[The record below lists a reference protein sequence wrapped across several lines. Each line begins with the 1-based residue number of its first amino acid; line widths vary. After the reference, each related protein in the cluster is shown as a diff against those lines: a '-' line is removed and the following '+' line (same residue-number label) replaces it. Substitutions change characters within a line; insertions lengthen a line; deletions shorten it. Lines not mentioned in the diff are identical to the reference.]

1 MANEDKKDFNA
12 MLQDNKDMPKFQ
24 IITDVKS
31 IEKYGGNKMYFAPP
45 IAYDEVMKKI
55 PYGKVITVGKIREFF
70 AKENDADFTEPI
82 TAGNLAFAS
91 MFLISIGVIIIQLLL
106 TVNLRFV
113 LGETLIALVGG
124 IVYAFI
130 MVHNGIWD
138 KGLSA
143 REALWRDFLTSVIC
157 AGIFSVFYG
166 ICLRRMGAS
175 EKQIIYFALSFLGG
189 ITIVAFIVLR
199 ILSYLNQ
206 NRRRNAVKERTSSKT
221 TTSCT
226 KIYNAKDI
234 VEAGKIIELFK
245 EHGITAFSQEA
256 SANVAMHGMSGFGI
270 YGVDV
275 FVETDEAERAIQIL
289 EDMDVSIRKERF

>member
-91 MFLISIGVIIIQLLL
+91 MFLISVGAIIIQLLL

-113 LGETLIALVGG
+113 LGETLIVLVGG
-124 IVYAFI
+124 TVYAFI

-138 KGLSA
+138 KGLSV

>member
-289 EDMDVSIRKERF
+289 EAMDVSIRKERF